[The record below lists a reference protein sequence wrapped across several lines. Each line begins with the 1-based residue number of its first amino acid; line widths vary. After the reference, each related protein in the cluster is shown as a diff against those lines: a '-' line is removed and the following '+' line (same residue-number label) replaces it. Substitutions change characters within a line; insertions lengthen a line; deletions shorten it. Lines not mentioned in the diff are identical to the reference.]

1 MPLDLHS
8 ITWGRGDRS
17 ILLLHGITSDARG
30 WWRLGPDLAQRG
42 WEVTAVDLR
51 GHGESPSGAD
61 YALASYAG
69 DVLALADRWD
79 AVLGHSLGGAVAVVA
94 AGLRPGYAR
103 RLVLVDPALLT
114 GLVDPGEA
122 VEALLAPYRRPATT
136 DAVAADNPSW
146 HPEDCRLKAEALPRC
161 PPGVVRATIY
171 GNPDWN
177 LIAGTARLT
186 VPTTIIGGDP
196 AHGGIVPV
204 TVGEWFADEVPNL
217 DYVMIP
223 GSGHSIHRE
232 VAHYD
237 AFVAAVLAAL
247 EVER

>member
-1 MPLDLHS
+1 VPLDLHT

-17 ILLLHGITSDARG
+17 LLLLHGITSDARG
-30 WWRLGPDLAQRG
+30 WWRLGPDLATRG
-42 WEVTAVDLR
+42 WEVTAADLR

-61 YALASYAG
+61 YTLASYAG
-69 DVLALADRWD
+69 DVLGLADRWD

-94 AGLRPGYAR
+94 AGLRPGYAG
-103 RLVLVDPALLT
+103 RLVLVDPALFT
-114 GLVDPGEA
+114 GSVDPGEA

-146 HPEDCRLKAEALPRC
+146 HPEDCRMKAEALPRC

-171 GNPDWN
+171 DNPDWN
-177 LIAGTARLT
+177 LIAETAGLT
-186 VPTTIIGGDP
+186 APTTVIGGDP

-204 TVGEWFADEVPNL
+204 TVGEWFAEECPNL
-217 DYVMIP
+217 DYVMIS

-237 AFVAAVLAAL
+237 ALVAAVLAAL